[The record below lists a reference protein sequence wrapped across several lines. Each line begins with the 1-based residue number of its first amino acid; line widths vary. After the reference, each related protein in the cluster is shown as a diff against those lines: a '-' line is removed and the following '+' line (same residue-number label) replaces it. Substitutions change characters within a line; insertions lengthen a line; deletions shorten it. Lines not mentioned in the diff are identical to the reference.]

1 MVCYLLMLRLLS
13 GIFFVDVII
22 INNWRN
28 KKYSSNLTLESCD
41 QFYPLEA
48 LLKIDDQSVCL
59 INSPRLIS
67 IFEASNG
74 HGLLIAEHN
83 W

>member
-41 QFYPLEA
+41 QFYPLAA
-48 LLKIDDQSVCL
+48 LFKIDDQSL
-59 INSPRLIS
+59 INSACLIS